1 MVLPNWNTLTTE
13 AMELLW
19 RTAVRPLSP
28 GMVRAMARG
37 LFSRSW
43 RRFER
48 AAADPAAAQAA
59 RLQQLVAANR
69 QTAFGREHGF
79 DRIRTLADYQRQ
91 VPIRSYD
98 QLEPWIERTLAGEPN
113 VLTAQP
119 IVYFARTSG
128 TTGAAKFIPITA
140 DFLDEYRH
148 GRRVWTRQVA
158 QAFPGLVRGHVLT
171 VRSTRTEGTTPG
183 GVAYGPLSVALG
195 NRDPGAAGSL
205 GALLRPI
212 ERIPPEVFAIADY
225 RSRLYLLLRLALPLR
240 ISLLAAI
247 NPSTLALLARKLD
260 AWALELIADCRRG
273 GLNPALQVE
282 PELRAVLTRHLAPAP
297 RAAER
302 LQLSRAAHGRVRP
315 TELWPDLCGLLCWK
329 AGSAAFYL
337 RQLGDWFGDLPLMDY
352 CYAAT
357 EGNFTVVMSPEGAGG
372 VAAAAGHLMEFVPE
386 DAGHDAPDAA
396 LPLERLETGRRYWV
410 VVSAGNGLYRYRM
423 DDLVEVTGYWRRAPE
438 LVFLHK
444 GKHILSYT
452 GEKLSES
459 QVVAAMQRAQR
470 RTGIELVGFCASAL
484 AETELPVYTIAVEPD
499 RQLPAERWRRLLHAW
514 ERELGQANIEYRGKR
529 QSGRLAPPQ
538 LWLVEHGAFERWRKQ
553 RLAAGA
559 TDAQVKLPQLT
570 GDAEDLRRLGVV
582 ATVGWQEEPE

>member
-1 MVLPNWNTLTTE
+1 MLPSWDALTTE

-19 RTAVRPLSP
+19 RAAVRPLSA

-43 RRFER
+43 QRFER

-59 RLQQLVAANR
+59 RLRQLVDANR
-69 QTAFGREHGF
+69 RTAFGREHGF
-79 DRIRTLADYQRQ
+79 DRIRTLADFQRR
-91 VPIRSYD
+91 VPVRSYD
-98 QLEPWIERTLAGEPN
+98 ELEPWIARAVAGEPN

-128 TTGAAKFIPITA
+128 TTGAAKSIPITA
-140 DFLDEYRH
+140 AFLDEYRH
-148 GRRVWTRQVA
+148 SRRVWTRQVA

-195 NRDPGAAGSL
+195 NRDPGAAGRL

-212 ERIPPEVFAIADY
+212 ERIPPEVFAIGDY

-260 AWALELIADCRRG
+260 AWAAELIADCRRG

-282 PELRAVLTRHLAPAP
+282 PELRAALTRHLTPAP

-302 LQLSRAAHGRVRP
+302 LQLSLAAHGRVRP

-337 RQLGDWFGDLPLMDY
+337 SQLDDWFGDLPVMDY

-357 EGNFTVVMSPEGAGG
+357 EGSFTVVMSPEGSGG
-372 VAAAAGHLMEFVPE
+372 VAAAAGHLLEFVPE
-386 DAGHDAPDAA
+386 DASYDAPDAA
-396 LPLERLETGRRYWV
+396 LPLDRLETGRRYWV
-410 VVSAGNGLYRYRM
+410 VISAGNGLYRYRM
-423 DDLVEVTGYWRRAPE
+423 DDLIEVTGRWRRAPE

-459 QVVAAMQRAQR
+459 QVVVAMQRAQR
-470 RTGIELVGFCASAL
+470 RTGIRLVGFCASAV
-484 AETELPVYTIAVEPD
+484 AEAALPIYTIAVEPD
-499 RQLPAERWRRLLHAW
+499 QPLPAERWQQLLQAC
-514 ERELGQANIEYRGKR
+514 EQELGQANIEYHAKR
-529 QSGRLAPPQ
+529 RSGRLAPPQ
-538 LWLVEHGAFERWRKQ
+538 LWLVADGAFERWRKR
-553 RLAAGA
+553 RLADGA

-570 GDAEDLRRLGVV
+570 GDVEALRRLGVI
-582 ATVGWQEEPE
+582 ATVAWQEGLE